1 MLVCKKDN
9 NLASR
14 VWQDL
19 DETLKEEVQQFFVE
33 RAISRER
40 SEDTAVITMK
50 LIECLP
56 GENAKEY

>member
-1 MLVCKKDN
+1 M
-9 NLASR
+9 ASR